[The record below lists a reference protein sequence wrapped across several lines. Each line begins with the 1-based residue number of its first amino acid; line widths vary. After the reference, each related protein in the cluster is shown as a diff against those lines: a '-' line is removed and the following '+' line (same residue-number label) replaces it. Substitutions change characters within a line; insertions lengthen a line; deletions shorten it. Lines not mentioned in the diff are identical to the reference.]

1 MLEKAKWIWVSD
13 HTEEDFYIV
22 HLKKEILFDK
32 KIKEVKI
39 QCTGDTFFDLFL
51 NKRHVGCGPH
61 CAGGDYD
68 GLCKFGERAKNREYY
83 KNVIP
88 KTYVNS
94 FIEEIDSENLDIFA
108 SVRFGKVVATDT
120 SSGKGGFILQA
131 DLIFED
137 GTSSCVVT
145 DKSWKGKI
153 ESRRKSIHYA
163 DYTIEENEYENAI
176 EIKNVWNLYPTEI
189 PNLTEKIYTTEN
201 KERAII
207 NPNQTKKIYFDFGKV
222 YSAYPCFDIIV
233 NGSVEITLEAYENR
247 GRTTRKDTI
256 RTNKN
261 LHYES
266 VAMCGCSGY
275 VLTITCAGDD
285 TAAVEIENIRLRIVH
300 YPVKQEGGFVCSD
313 QLLNDIYNA
322 GKQALKM
329 CRQSIHLDS
338 PTHQENLGCTGDY
351 YVESLMEYYAFG
363 DTQLTRFDLV
373 RTADLLREGE
383 GRMFHTTYSLIYM
396 QMLWDYYMYSGDK
409 SIFNTVL
416 DAVEILFSHFARYE
430 REDGILDNLPDY
442 MFVDW
447 LEIDGF
453 SLHHP
458 PKCLGQTV
466 LNAFYYKALHIAKDI
481 YTMFGNHRKKLVF
494 EQKISKLKESFFA
507 CFFDSSKG
515 CFTSGET
522 DKISNSLIGAW
533 QPQNSSQKY
542 YSVHSNALAVLYD
555 LCPKEIEKDLMEKV
569 LTDKSLIY
577 PQPYFMH
584 FVLEAINKVGLFE
597 KYGLDTI
604 RLWGKAIDKDK
615 CALKE
620 GWIPV
625 NSYAFDLSHAW
636 GGSPTY
642 QLPARLLGIDMIE
655 PGWKKIKINP
665 CLYGLDFAEIS
676 IPTPF
681 GMFICRMD
689 NKETELHVPQGIEII
704 K

>member
-32 KIKEVKI
+32 KIKEFKI
-39 QCTGDTFFDLFL
+39 ECTGDTFFDIFL
-51 NKRHVGCGPH
+51 NKRHIGCGPH

-68 GLCKFGERAKNREYY
+68 GFCKFGERAKNREYY

-88 KTYVNS
+88 KTYVNTFS
-94 FIEEIDSENLDIFA
+94 AEIDSERFDLFA
-108 SVRFGKVVATDT
+108 SVRFGKIVGTDT
-120 SSGKGGFILQA
+120 SSGKGGFIMQA
-131 DLIFED
+131 DLLFED
-137 GTSSCVVT
+137 GTRSCVVT
-145 DKSWKGKI
+145 DKSWEGRI
-153 ESRRKSIHYA
+153 ENRRKSVRYA
-163 DYTIEENEYENAI
+163 DYTTDANTYKNVIETE
-176 EIKNVWNLYPTEI
+176 NVWNLYPTEI
-189 PNLTEKIYTTEN
+189 PNLTERIQTPEN
-201 KERAII
+201 NERVII
-207 NPNQTKKIYFDFGKV
+207 DPHQTKKIYFDFGKM
-222 YSAYPCFDIIV
+222 YSAYPCFDITAD
-233 NGSVEITLEAYENR
+233 GLLEITSEICEER
-247 GRTTRKDTI
+247 GRPIWRDIIKTDED
-256 RTNKN
+256 

-266 VAMCGCSGY
+266 VIMRGCSGY
-275 VLTITCAGDD
+275 ELTITNAGDAP
-285 TAAVEIENIRLRIVH
+285 AAIDNIGLRVVH
-300 YPVKQEGGFVCSD
+300 YPIEREGRFICSD
-313 QLLNDIYNA
+313 PLLNDIYNA
-322 GKQALKM
+322 GKQALKI

-373 RTADLLREGE
+373 RTADLLRECE
-383 GRMFHTTYSLIYM
+383 GRMFHTTYSLIFM
-396 QMLWDYYMYSGDK
+396 QMLWDYYTYSGDE

-416 DAVEILFSHFARYE
+416 DAVEILFSRFARYE
-430 REDGILDNLPDY
+430 REDGILDNMPDY

-447 LEIDGF
+447 LEIDSF

-466 LNAFYYKALHIAKDI
+466 LNAFYYKALNIAKDI
-481 YTMFGNHRKKLVF
+481 YRLSGNHRKELFFGKKVAM
-494 EQKISKLKESFFA
+494 LKKSFFS
-507 CFFDSSKG
+507 CFFDQTKG
-515 CFTSGET
+515 YFADGET
-522 DKISNSLIGAW
+522 DKIPNHLVSEW
-533 QPQNSSQKY
+533 QPQNSSVKY
-542 YSVHSNALAVLYD
+542 YSVHSNALAVLYG
-555 LCPKEIEKDLMEKV
+555 LCPKEIEKELLEKI

-584 FVLEAINKVGLFE
+584 FVSEAINKVGLFG

-604 RLWGKAIDKDK
+604 RLWEKAIDRDK

-620 GWIPV
+620 GWIPI
-625 NSYAFDLSHAW
+625 NSYGFDLSHAW

-642 QLPARLLGIDMIE
+642 QLPARLFGVEMIE

-681 GMFICRMD
+681 GMLTCIMD
-689 NKETELHVPQGIEII
+689 GKKTELHVPQEIEILETE
-704 K
+704 